1 MEKAVFKNRVNSSW
15 DGMKINVQITLA
27 EKGHQRKKPEVYI
40 NVHSRMF
47 LHSTDT

>member
-1 MEKAVFKNRVNSSW
+1 MEKAVFRKRVKSSW
-15 DGMKINVQITLA
+15 DGMKINVRITLA
-27 EKGHQRKKPEVYI
+27 EPDIQRKKPEVYK